1 MDLINKTESEMISEQ
16 QTGFDY
22 VQSKVYP
29 LRDNNGNG
37 MYYIKLLHHI
47 KSIKGLK
54 NSVSVKTGAS
64 V

>member
-1 MDLINKTESEMISEQ
+1 MTSEQ

-47 KSIKGLK
+47 KSIIKGLK

>member
-1 MDLINKTESEMISEQ
+1 MTSEQ